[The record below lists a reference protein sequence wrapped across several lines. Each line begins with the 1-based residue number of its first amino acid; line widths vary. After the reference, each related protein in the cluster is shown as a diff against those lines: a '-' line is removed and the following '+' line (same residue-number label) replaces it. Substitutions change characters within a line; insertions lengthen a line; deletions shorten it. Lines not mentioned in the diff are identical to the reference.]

1 MTYKFTEEAIEDEHK
16 FALVSEYTREVILN
30 KINEEIKD
38 RGTSFLYFVQIAGEH
53 LAFNNS
59 ELNALPI
66 SSVKFFVNHSD
77 LEDIPEPLKE
87 LEAGIWIDVR
97 DLKNYD
103 LSEAISDAYVVVA
116 TASGDELK
124 GNFMSHTSPYAVGS
138 LINSKMLEIVSLD
151 DHSYDL
157 YMFDRVMFIPSADKT
172 KKEE

>member
-1 MTYKFTEEAIEDEHK
+1 MTYKFTEEALEDEYK

-30 KINEEIKD
+30 KINEEIKE
-38 RGTSFLYFVQIAGEH
+38 RGPSHIYFVQIAGEY
-53 LAFNNS
+53 LAFNNR

-124 GNFMSHTSPYAVGS
+124 NNFMSHTSPYVVGS
-138 LINSKMLEIVSLD
+138 LINPEMLEIVSLD

-157 YMFDRVMFIPSADKT
+157 YMFDRVMFIPSAAKT
-172 KKEE
+172 KKEG

>member
-1 MTYKFTEEAIEDEHK
+1 MTYKFTKEAIKDEHK

-38 RGTSFLYFVQIAGEH
+38 RGTSFLYFVQIAGEY
-53 LAFNNS
+53 LAFNNR
-59 ELNALPI
+59 ELNDLPI

-77 LEDIPEPLKE
+77 LEDVPESLKK

-116 TASGDELK
+116 TASDNELK
-124 GNFMSHTSPYAVGS
+124 GNFMSHASPYAVGS
-138 LINSKMLEIVSLD
+138 LINSEMLEIVSLD
-151 DHSYDL
+151 DNSYDL
-157 YMFDRVMFIPSADKT
+157 YMFDRVMFIPSAAKT
-172 KKEE
+172 KKEG

>member
-1 MTYKFTEEAIEDEHK
+1 MTYKFTEEAIKDEHK

-30 KINEEIKD
+30 KINEEINE
-38 RGTSFLYFVQIAGEH
+38 RGTSFLYFVQIAGEY
-53 LAFNNS
+53 LAFNNR
-59 ELNALPI
+59 ELNKLPI

-124 GNFMSHTSPYAVGS
+124 GNFMSHTSPYVVGS

-151 DHSYDL
+151 DNSYDL
-157 YMFDRVMFIPSADKT
+157 YMFDRVMFIPSAAKT
-172 KKEE
+172 KKEG

>member
-1 MTYKFTEEAIEDEHK
+1 MTYKFTEEAIKDEHK
-16 FALVSEYTREVILN
+16 FALFSEFTREVILN

-38 RGTSFLYFVQIAGEH
+38 RGTSFSYFVQITGDY
-53 LAFNNS
+53 LTFNNR

-116 TASGDELK
+116 TTSDNELK
-124 GNFMSHTSPYAVGS
+124 GNFMSHASPYAVGS

-151 DHSYDL
+151 DNSYNL
-157 YMFDRVMFIPSADKT
+157 YMFDRVMFIPSAAKT
-172 KKEE
+172 KKEG